1 MWRVLLSLIVHRF
14 LLLVIALSAIY
25 VGLPL
30 EEKNLNVSWSQFLEK
45 VSQSKE
51 AQAIQSLSEDSIG
64 SVIKKENDPYLW
76 IGKILVSL
84 LPMQPASVILIL
96 SNLFLILFLWEL
108 NRLVNSMALPDVAVD
123 TCILVIL
130 WLTSYE
136 LSLGSSLS
144 LSCFLCALILRGAND
159 GRWLSCGL
167 SLGLLALTQPFA
179 IFLLIPVFLNLGS
192 HFKYVSSAEFT
203 RKVLFILVP
212 FIAALFFHRELYSSL
227 SSVISGSAFSNLTA
241 LTKSQSHPSWVFSNT
256 FLGQTIALVILFIG
270 TLICFFVFST
280 FIHRILPL
288 TLFVALLL
296 TTPYKDLATSALLVA
311 PAFSGIA
318 EASVPALLRSIQLI
332 FLVFGSIEVFN
343 LF

>member
-25 VGLPL
+25 VELPS
-30 EEKNLNVSWSQFLEK
+30 EEKNLNISWSHFLEK

-51 AQAIQSLSEDSIG
+51 AQAVQSLSENS
-64 SVIKKENDPYLW
+64 NDPYLW
-76 IGKILVSL
+76 LGKALVSFL
-84 LPMQPASVILIL
+84 SIQPASALLIL

-159 GRWLSCGL
+159 GRWLTCGI
-167 SLGLLALTQPFA
+167 SIGILALTQPFA
-179 IFLLIPVFLNLGS
+179 IFLLLPVFLNLGG
-192 HFKYVSSAEFT
+192 HFKYISSAEFT

-212 FIAALFFHRELYSSL
+212 FIAAVFFHKELYSNL
-227 SSVISGSAFSNLTA
+227 STVFSASAFSNLTA
-241 LTKSQSHPSWVFSNT
+241 LTEKQADSSWVFSNT
-256 FLGQTIALVILFIG
+256 FLGQTIALIILFIG

-288 TLFVALLL
+288 TLFVALVL